1 MFQLVACN
9 FAILVIAGVYYAWK
23 DRAGRTDQRRAQ
35 RRDRVAYMLWAA
47 AQRG

>member
-9 FAILVIAGVYYAWK
+9 LAVLAIAGLYYACN
-23 DRAGRTDQRRAQ
+23 DRTCRVARHRAQ
-35 RRDRVAYMLWAA
+35 VRDRVALMLWAA

>member
-9 FAILVIAGVYYAWK
+9 LAVLTIAGFYYAWK
-23 DRAGRTDQRRAQ
+23 ERTCRTARRRAQ
-35 RRDRVAYMLWAA
+35 LRGRVSHMLWAA

>member
-9 FAILVIAGVYYAWK
+9 LAVLCIAGFYYAWK
-23 DRAGRTDQRRAQ
+23 ERTGREARRRAQ
-35 RRDRVAYMLWAA
+35 LRERVSMLLWAA

>member
-9 FAILVIAGVYYAWK
+9 LAVLAIAGLYYAWK
-23 DRAGRTDQRRAQ
+23 DRTCRLARQRVQ
-35 RRDRVAYMLWAA
+35 LRDRVALMLWAA